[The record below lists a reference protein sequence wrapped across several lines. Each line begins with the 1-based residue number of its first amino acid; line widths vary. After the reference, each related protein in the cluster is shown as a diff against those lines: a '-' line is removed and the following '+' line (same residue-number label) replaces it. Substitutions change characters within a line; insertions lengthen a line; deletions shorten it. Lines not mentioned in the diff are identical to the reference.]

1 MEPGPCT
8 SKPAR
13 SRALSVT
20 AIPEIWSQEQRQ
32 TTARRAHGA
41 RRAGPPERAETYGQ
55 MSFSLVGGMGTF
67 VGTSGARQTIRIWK
81 T

>member
-20 AIPEIWSQEQRQ
+20 ALPEIWSQEQRQ
-32 TTARRAHGA
+32 TAARRAPPP
-41 RRAGPPERAETYGQ
+41 GPPERAETYGQ
-55 MSFSLVGGMGTF
+55 KSFSLVGGMGTF
-67 VGTSGARQTIRIWK
+67 VGTSGAR
-81 T
+81 